1 MTTAAR
7 PTFEPARGGQGR
19 GENDLSALS
28 VQYSSRDL
36 PSHTKL
42 KYREPG
48 QGTTEEHQKVDF
60 AKVLEEKEKG
70 GPTKSIGNEPPVK
83 KIRPEHVPIATLDVD
98 DPLDLDASDDDDSE
112 DDAEELMLEL
122 QKIKKE
128 RMAEEAR
135 MEADKREAEEQ
146 IRIQNI
152 LQGNPLLSY
161 GGGPTAPKVCQ
172 KVKRR
177 WNDDVVFK
185 NCARTEPE
193 KNTTF
198 INDCIRSDF
207 HRKFMDKYIK

>member
-48 QGTTEEHQKVDF
+48 QGTTEELQKQDF
-60 AKVLEEKEKG
+60 AKVLEEKEKNVTKAIG
-70 GPTKSIGNEPPVK
+70 GEPPLK
-83 KIRPEHVPIATLDVD
+83 KVRPEHVPIATLDVD

-161 GGGPTAPKVCQ
+161 GGSAVPKVSQ

>member
-48 QGTTEEHQKVDF
+48 QGTTEELQKQDF
-60 AKVLEEKEKG
+60 AKILDEKEKAVASKAIG
-70 GPTKSIGNEPPVK
+70 GEPPIK

-112 DDAEELMLEL
+112 DDAEELMQEL

-161 GGGPTAPKVCQ
+161 GSTVPKVNQ

-193 KNTTF
+193 KSTTF